1 MYKIQLDIDPLAKI
15 RNQVAQIKQEKKSLK
30 PLIKLLH
37 KSRLLLIESNAKD
50 RFLTKAQ
57 IAELNLE
64 IFEAIDNKKA
74 LEIAANTPL
83 NLILINVSSYE
94 DLKTISQLHTIL
106 NPSKTSIISCSY
118 QKSQFLYNQC
128 FKRGADLFLLK
139 PIERDFLLF
148 NLHFILE
155 FNSL

>member
-1 MYKIQLDIDPLAKI
+1 MYKVELNLDPLARLRK
-15 RNQVAQIKQEKKSLK
+15 QVGQIKQEKKSLK
-30 PLIKLLH
+30 LLVKLLH
-37 KSRLLLIESNAKD
+37 KSRLLLIESNTKD

-57 IAELNLE
+57 ISELNLE
-64 IFEAIDNKKA
+64 IFEAINNKKA

-83 NLILINVSSYE
+83 DLILINVSSYE
-94 DLKTISQLHTIL
+94 DLETISQLRTIL
-106 NPSKTSIISCSY
+106 NTSKTSIISCSY

-148 NLHFILE
+148 NLHFLLE